1 MKLFIFL
8 VLVLL
13 ISLLIT
19 YIGDVIKKSK
29 EPIALNFKKWVFP
42 NSAYPNWHRVIKNGY
57 SIKMVDTGITLP
69 TNKYSISFMYKLTAL
84 NGGHNNMFRITTT
97 NNDCCNEGDRIRS
110 VWINPNLTSFLLVAA
125 TNNPND
131 YTTFPGVSLNTIA
144 FITFLF
150 DNNVFSVYVNGQ
162 KTYTYTFNGLRPIPI
177 NSTLY
182 IGDSFYPAN
191 GEINIQDFT
200 IYDGVL
206 TNDQINIIYNESTE
220 QGRKKKIDDELAT
233 QLRVA
238 EEQRAAQKSANVA
251 LTLSKLNT
259 QLNATPNT
267 NLVELQNI
275 RNRITQ
281 YQSI

>member
-13 ISLLIT
+13 ITLLIT
-19 YIGDVIKKSK
+19 YIGDVIKPK
-29 EPIALNFKKWVFP
+29 EPIVLNFKKWVFP
-42 NSAYPNWHRVIKNGY
+42 NSVYPNWYRVIKNGY

-69 TNKYSISFMYKLTAL
+69 TNRFSISFMYKLTGL
-84 NGGHNNMFRITTT
+84 VNGHNNMFRITTT
-97 NNDCCNEGDRIRS
+97 TTDCCNEGDRIRA
-110 VWINPNLTSFLLVAA
+110 VWINPNDTSFLLVAA

-131 YTTFPGVSLNTIA
+131 YTTFPGVSLNTEA
-144 FITFLF
+144 LITFLF
-150 DNNVFSVYVNGQ
+150 DNNVFTVYVNTQ
-162 KTYTYTFNGLRPIPI
+162 KTYTYTFNGLRQIPI

-182 IGDSFYPAN
+182 IGDPFYPAS
-191 GEINIQDFT
+191 GQINIQDFT

-206 TNDQINIIYNESTE
+206 TPDQITIIYNESL
-220 QGRKKKIDDELAT
+220 QSGRDKIKADELAT

-238 EEQRAAQKSANVA
+238 DEQRAAQRTAQTA
-251 LTLSKLNT
+251 LTLTKLNS

-275 RNRITQ
+275 RNRIAQ
-281 YQSI
+281 YQSV